1 MKPAYY
7 NEITAARVLPACN
20 SSGRAGGG
28 RSGIGPTQV
37 LAIGNSLRTAT
48 ALGARLQA
56 YVQPQGRAPHHNSR
70 KREALTDWSGR
81 SVGGCCPAAASPS
94 FAPGKSLLVAGDGH
108 GRSELILQRKPGD
121 KGQSKATC
129 SPAQGLSRTKFR
141 RYGRRDARPAP
152 SARALRA
159 SAPCIALSN
168 TADGYGSRS
177 SRPRTQRTLA
187 AGSCRNY
194 PTYFR
199 RNK

>member
-1 MKPAYY
+1 MSRAYY

-20 SSGRAGGG
+20 SSGRAGGD
-28 RSGIGPTQV
+28 RSGIGPIQV
-37 LAIGNSLRTAT
+37 LAIGNSLRTAI
-48 ALGARLQA
+48 ALGARPPVYA
-56 YVQPQGRAPHHNSR
+56 QPQERAPHRNSR

-81 SVGGCCPAAASPS
+81 SATGCCPAASSLS
-94 FAPGKSLLVAGDGH
+94 FAPGKSLLVEGGGH
-108 GRSELILQRKPGD
+108 GRSALIVQRKPGD

-159 SAPCIALSN
+159 NAPCIALSN

-187 AGSCRNY
+187 AGSCSNY
-194 PTYFR
+194 TTYFR
-199 RNK
+199 GNK